1 MPEQS
6 QTENTSLFG
15 FLPRDRDE
23 LHAFLADLRENKPVH
38 QITPNGIW
46 AITRYDDV
54 VHVLNHPEIFS
65 SEAIKYLATGL
76 PDKEGGQPPEIA
88 TNLSSE
94 NASLL
99 FRETPTVINTD
110 PPDPSHYRNIVN
122 RGFTPKQIKRLEPRI
137 QEITDSLL
145 DKVVGKGEIE
155 LMQDLAIPLPVTV
168 IAELLGVDADR
179 GEDFKRWS
187 DLFLSTIAQT
197 PNAETQKQIE
207 NAMVEFAEYFRQVI
221 KDRRNKPEDD
231 LISIITHT
239 DTPEGSLTDAE
250 ILAFCRTLLVAG
262 NETTTN
268 LVARMVFTLLDHP
281 GEFAKLKADL
291 SLLPNAIEET
301 LRYAGIVPSL
311 PRLTTQDTEIGGVKI
326 PARQLVLPFFMA
338 ANRDPR
344 RFPDPTRFDITRK
357 ATGHLGF
364 GFGIHF
370 CLGAHLAR
378 LETRIAMEGIIQ
390 RLPNL
395 SLVDPNQNFLV
406 VPGGPVTVHLNF
418 DAN

>member
-1 MPEQS
+1 MSEQA
-6 QTENTSLFG
+6 QVENTSLFG

-38 QITPNGIW
+38 QIPPMGVW

-65 SEAIKYLATGL
+65 SEAIRYLTTGL
-76 PDKEGGQPPEIA
+76 PDKEGGGKPETE

-99 FRETPTVINTD
+99 FRSTPTVINTD
-110 PPDPSHYRNIVN
+110 PPDHSHYRNIVN
-122 RGFTPKQIKRLEPRI
+122 RGFTPKQISRLEPRI
-137 QEITDSLL
+137 QEITDGLL
-145 DKVVGKGEIE
+145 DKVVAKGEIE

-168 IAELLGVDADR
+168 IAELLGVDAQR
-179 GEDFKRWS
+179 GDDFKRWS
-187 DLFLSTIAQT
+187 DLFLSTIAQS
-197 PNAETQKQIE
+197 PDAEAQKQVE
-207 NAMVEFAEYFRQVI
+207 NAMIEFADYFREII
-221 KDRRNKPEDD
+221 KERRKDPEDD
-231 LISIITHT
+231 LVSTITHAK
-239 DTPEGSLTDAE
+239 TPEGSLSDVE

-281 GEFAKLKADL
+281 DEFSKLKADL
-291 SLLPNAIEET
+291 DLLPNAIEET
-301 LRYAGIVPSL
+301 LRYAGIVPAL
-311 PRLTTQDTEIGGVKI
+311 PRLTTQDTEVSGVKI
-326 PARQLVLPFFMA
+326 PAQQIVLPFFMA

-344 RFPDPTRFDITRK
+344 RFSDPERFDITRK
-357 ATGHLGF
+357 TTGHLGF

-378 LETRIAMEGIIQ
+378 LETRIAMQGIIQ

-395 SLVDPNQNFLV
+395 RLEDPGQKFLV
-406 VPGGPVTVHLNF
+406 VPSEPVTVHLKF
-418 DAN
+418 DAS